1 MQEQLFLVVCPYLKK
16 DLKFLTPILVSNFR
30 MNPHLSNVDHHQ
42 YKIIKDIEKISL
54 GQCKA
59 NFLSKCGKKQ
69 KEFFLCDISR

>member
-1 MQEQLFLVVCPYLKK
+1 MLAVTVMISHVAFVDEFPRNSQMQEQLFLVVCPYLKK

-54 GQCKA
+54 G
-59 NFLSKCGKKQ
+59 
-69 KEFFLCDISR
+69 